1 MSRVRANPPRRR
13 KPLRPPAKDP
23 AHAQNTSLIAL
34 LDDELDEYSVGDW
47 RSRNLRLTELLTGLG
62 LYDDKAVPSEAHRVL
77 TDALIH
83 LLNNAATDPQNAG
96 HVRAQNENVLHY
108 GLAAS
113 VPKTS
118 LTIALEAG
126 FIHDLN
132 KAMGEPLRQDE
143 YGVLD
148 TRGRKLPLMTTM
160 AQIVGLNHLGERTR
174 AAIHSATR
182 LPNGA
187 LDLSI
192 AQAIDRTIVHHGLG
206 SSRFIQDLLN
216 GRNPWWG
223 DGFVNELTGERK
235 LTHPEQPPL
244 TIESVI
250 HDLADSTQQM
260 QGGAAWLMKYPA
272 GFWRASG
279 RSLAD
284 MMSSGDVES
293 STQGSIPLSLR
304 LQIVVESATC
314 EEIINVAAEAQIL
327 DAERARAL
335 RKAIDEATDSSSLWI
350 EDNSEYLAN
359 ANGGSV
365 YHDVGRALGVSAEDA
380 HARLKAAI
388 AGTHEA
394 NELET
399 LVWESGRRVD
409 LERARALAHKIQNTR
424 LA

>member
-1 MSRVRANPPRRR
+1 MARVRPSPPRRR
-13 KPLRPPAKDP
+13 KPLRPPPKEAV
-23 AHAQNTSLIAL
+23 QSTSLVDL

-47 RSRNLRLTELLTGLG
+47 RARNLRLTQILVDLG
-62 LYDDKAVPSEAHRVL
+62 VYDDKAVPAESHRLL
-77 TDALIH
+77 TDSLIH
-83 LLNNAATDPQNAG
+83 LLNGAATDPQNAG

-108 GLAAS
+108 GLAAT

-118 LTIALEAG
+118 LTVALEAG

-148 TRGRKLPLMTTM
+148 HRGRKLPVMTTM

-174 AAIHSATR
+174 AAIQSATR
-182 LPNGA
+182 LSAGA
-187 LDLSI
+187 LDPAI
-192 AQAIDRTIVHHGLG
+192 AAAIDRTIVHHGIG

-216 GRNPWWG
+216 GNNPWWG
-223 DGFVNELTGERK
+223 DGFVDERTGERK

-314 EEIINVAAEAQIL
+314 EEIINVAL
-327 DAERARAL
+327 DQKIIDEDRARAL
-335 RKAIDEATDSSSLWI
+335 RKAVDEATDSSSQWI
-350 EDNSEYLAN
+350 DDNPDYLAT

-365 YHDVGRALGVSAEDA
+365 YHDVGRTLGISAQDA
-380 HARLKAAI
+380 HARLKAAR
-388 AGTHEA
+388 AGSQEA
-394 NELET
+394 TELES

-409 LERARALAHKIQNTR
+409 LDRARSLAQKIQNTR
-424 LA
+424 LS